1 MNVVLFLYPFCD
13 LGIIPGELKMLTY
26 DLSCKG
32 DTPLYEYI
40 YNCIRNDIIE
50 GRLLCNEKLPSKR
63 KMALNH
69 NISII
74 TIENAYEQLVL
85 EGYIYA
91 VEKKGYFVAEIEK
104 TSKPL
109 AQVKHEPINNST
121 VSKEILIDFT
131 SNNTARELFPA
142 TTWSKLVRKNL
153 LWPDTT
159 LTTEAGN
166 TGVKVLRD
174 AIASYLQ
181 GMRGLTVNPDNIIVG
196 AGTEYLYG
204 LLVQILGRNGMIAVE
219 DPGHL
224 KVSYVYESNGVRVLH
239 VPVDKNGLSVEALGS
254 LKPMAIHISPSHHF
268 PTGVVMPATRRHEL
282 VSFAREK
289 GAVIIEDDYDSEFR
303 FSGRP
308 IPTLKSL
315 DSENVIYMNTFSKT
329 LSSAIRIAYM
339 ILPDRLM
346 KIYRE
351 KLSFYSGTVSNIEQ
365 YTLADFISGGYYERH
380 INRMKNFYKG
390 YRTTIL
396 DVIRSSPLYERIQIE
411 EENAGL
417 HFILSFQS
425 DKLDNEITDALRYNG
440 VRISSVSSYCYNKS
454 PKFTHKL
461 IMNYSDIKKDDLKR
475 AIEIIDKTI

>member
-1 MNVVLFLYPFCD
+1 
-13 LGIIPGELKMLTY
+13 MLTY
-26 DLSCKG
+26 DLSKKE

-40 YNCIRNDIIE
+40 YNCIRDDIIS
-50 GRLLCNEKLPSKR
+50 GKLLCNEKLPSKR
-63 KMALNH
+63 KMAQNH
-69 NISII
+69 NLSII

-91 VEKKGYFVAEIEK
+91 VEKKGYFVSEIEK
-104 TSKPL
+104 TEKTDKSISIKRE
-109 AQVKHEPINNST
+109 KT
-121 VSKEILIDFT
+121 DRKETSVFIDFT

-142 TTWSKLVRKNL
+142 STWSKLVRKNL

-166 TGVKVLRD
+166 TGVKVLRE
-174 AIASYLQ
+174 AIAGYLQ
-181 GMRGLTVNPDNIIVG
+181 GMRGLSVNPANIIVG

-204 LLVQILGRNGMIAVE
+204 IVVQILGRNGMIAVE

-224 KVSYVYESNGVRVLH
+224 KVSYVYESNGVRLLH
-239 VPVDKNGLSVEALGS
+239 VPVDENGFMVSTLGNN
-254 LKPMAIHISPSHHF
+254 KPMAIHISPSHHF

-282 VSFAREK
+282 ISFAREN
-289 GAVIIEDDYDSEFR
+289 GSVIIEDDYDSEFR

-339 ILPDRLM
+339 VLPDRLM
-346 KIYRE
+346 DIYKS

-365 YTLADFISGGYYERH
+365 YTLADFINGGYYERH
-380 INRMKNFYKG
+380 INRMKNYYKG

-396 DVIRSSPLYERIQIE
+396 DVIKNSSLYNRIQIE

-417 HFILSFQS
+417 HFIVSFESQ
-425 DKLDNEITDALRYNG
+425 KMDNEIIDYLLYNG
-440 VRISSVSSYCYNKS
+440 IKINSVSGYCYNDS
-454 PKFTHKL
+454 GKFTHKL
-461 IMNYSDIKKDDLKR
+461 IMNYSDIKPEDLKR
-475 AIEIIDKTI
+475 AIEIIERAI